1 MYGDHHLWI
10 QSLHKRYGPVVR
22 VAPYSLSFTDGR
34 AWKDIY
40 GFRKADELPFDKE
53 LRSYGPD
60 PNGVRSMLTADD
72 ETHAYMRRIFAH
84 AFSERALREQEQI
97 FAKHIDS
104 LVAKLHQEAKKS
116 DDAAVDMVR
125 WLNFTT
131 FDIMADLTFG
141 ESLGMLDNSDY
152 IPWVSTLF
160 ASMKAATIARALQE
174 LPGMRSILPLLI
186 PKSLVAKREAHFQF
200 SGQRV
205 TRRLETKTTRPDIWT
220 IVLRHAEAGRA
231 LTFNEMHSN
240 AGLFMTGGSETTSS
254 ELAALLYLLCQY
266 PDKMKKLMTEIRSEC
281 TSEAEIS
288 MEKLGTLKYLNAC
301 IAEGLRLYPPLAL
314 GLPRIVPKDGAE
326 IAGSWI
332 PGGVRIPLVFSA
344 YCPTDVS
351 FCR

>member
-1 MYGDHHLWI
+1 MSGDHHLWI
-10 QSLHKRYGPVVR
+10 QSLHRRHGPVVR
-22 VAPYSLSFTDGR
+22 YAPYALSFTDGR

-40 GFRKADELPFDKE
+40 GFRKADQLPFDKE

-60 PNGVRSMLTADD
+60 PNDVRSLLTAND

-84 AFSERALREQEQI
+84 AFSERALREQEEI
-97 FAKHIDS
+97 FAKHIDT
-104 LVAKLHQEAKKS
+104 LVAKLHQNARKP
-116 DDAAVDMVR
+116 DDPAVDMVR

-131 FDIMADLTFG
+131 FDIMGDLTFG

-186 PKSLVAKREAHFQF
+186 PKSLLAKREAHFQF

-205 TRRLETKTTRPDIWT
+205 TKRLETKTTRPDIWT
-220 IVLRHAEAGRA
+220 IVLRNAEAGRA
-231 LTFNEMHSN
+231 LTFKEMHSN

-254 ELAALLYLLCQY
+254 ELSGLLYLLCQH
-266 PDKMKKLMTEIRSEC
+266 PDKMKELMKEIRSQF
-281 TSEAEIS
+281 TSEDEIS
-288 MEKLGTLKYLNAC
+288 MEKLGTLNYLNAC

-314 GLPRIVPKDGAE
+314 GLPRIVPKGGAE
-326 IAGSWI
+326 IAGSWV
-332 PGGVRIPLVFSA
+332 PGGVRLL
-344 YCPTDVS
+344 
-351 FCR
+351 